1 MRMVKNFMNMA
12 STLNVLT
19 LLAIVSSCGGSVPN
33 NTLLLPMTINP
44 LVQDAIKL
52 DDFTKILIQNNQTFF
67 ENITF
72 SDIVNTLGFPS
83 LPQLKKEYHAIFVLA
98 LAAKGDGLTADKFE
112 FLQPSKWA
120 ISLSVSDLA
129 SASNNVT
136 LPISHEVT
144 LLAIQEAMFKVLEKR
159 FNFKTEE
166 IAKKL
171 NATNDEVYAFLEPG
185 WIKVVHFITEKNI
198 LSLSVNYT
206 IPPFYIAEAL
216 NMSMGDL
223 YNSTLP
229 QLEDILVNKVDV
241 IKGLCFL
248 FIVETH

>member
-1 MRMVKNFMNMA
+1 MTT
-12 STLNVLT
+12 TLNVFT
-19 LLAIVSSCGGSVPN
+19 LLAIVSSCGGSVPS
-33 NTLLLPMTINP
+33 NTLLLPITINP

-52 DDFTKILIQNNQTFF
+52 DNFTKKFIQDQPTFF
-67 ENITF
+67 ENITL
-72 SDIVNTLGFPS
+72 SDIVNTLQLPP
-83 LPQLKKEYHAIFVLA
+83 LPQVRKEYHAIFILA
-98 LAAKGDGLTADKFE
+98 LAANVQGLTADKFE
-112 FLQPSKWA
+112 FLQTSKWA
-120 ISLSVSDLA
+120 ISLSVMDLA
-129 SASNNVT
+129 GASNNVT
-136 LPISHEVT
+136 LPISHKVT
-144 LLAIQEAMFKVLEKR
+144 LIAIQEAMFKVLEKR

-171 NATNDEVYAFLEPG
+171 NATKDEVYAFLEPG

-206 IPPFYIAEAL
+206 IPPFYIAESL

-241 IKGLCFL
+241 IKGLYFL
-248 FIVETH
+248 FIAEPH